1 MVFCELDHDQM
12 AHVMYQSHKTSRLW
26 FSGYISMW
34 LTPPEMDGLCMGY
47 GRRDAI
53 TNLIVAF
60 YIYISYSSMCH
71 CIQRKKNKKLVTGS

>member
-1 MVFCELDHDQM
+1 
-12 AHVMYQSHKTSRLW
+12 
-26 FSGYISMW
+26 
-34 LTPPEMDGLCMGY
+34 MGY